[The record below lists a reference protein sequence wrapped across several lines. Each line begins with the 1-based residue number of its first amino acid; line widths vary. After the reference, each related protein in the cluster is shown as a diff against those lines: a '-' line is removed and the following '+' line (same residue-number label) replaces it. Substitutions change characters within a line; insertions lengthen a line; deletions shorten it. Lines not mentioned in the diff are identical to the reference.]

1 MNFVFS
7 VSWKK
12 WILYLALK
20 AIKGHFSA
28 RHLCKFCDPY
38 SQNSFCSTANLLI
51 LVGKHYYRDLAV
63 TVRTDIWE
71 IDLTP
76 KTLQRPPDLLKL
88 GTGWI
93 PDSGITSS
101 WKQHKIKHWSRLR
114 IHIGFFLRFF
124 VYSLLCVLYFF
135 WAWNLMYKF
144 SREKFTLSNC
154 IFFLTIKRKN
164 IALCSFLI

>member
-88 GTGWI
+88 GTAWI

-101 WKQHKIKHWSRLR
+101 WKQHKIKQLIPIKDTHW
-114 IHIGFFLRFF
+114 FLPQVFCLQPF
-124 VYSLLCVLYFF
+124 LCALFLLSL
-135 WAWNLMYKF
+135 KF
-144 SREKFTLSNC
+144 DV
-154 IFFLTIKRKN
+154 
-164 IALCSFLI
+164 